1 MISSVIAKLN
11 CDTKECMQLTEKLS
25 AHPALEVGEIVG
37 GHSLPITIDTSGNQE
52 TEAITRWMLQQDGIS
67 FVDVVFVHF
76 EEEDE
81 RVVIR
86 KQSVPDSCFE

>member
-11 CDTKECMQLTEKLS
+11 CAPTDCLQLTQKLS

-37 GHSLPITIDTSGNQE
+37 GHSLPITIDASGNQE
-52 TEAITRWMLQQDGIS
+52 TEAITRWMQQLDGIS

-81 RVVIR
+81 RDVVR
-86 KQSVPDSCFE
+86 KQSVIDS